1 MSRIPAP
8 TDIPIAFWSEPTSAP
23 DLVYGVGG
31 PELAPDPNMVYTL
44 VKRDTRG
51 YSTTLDL
58 RDAAGR
64 KWSAKLGPEART
76 EVVSSRIV
84 WALGYMQP
92 PSYYVP
98 RLAVSLPDGTR
109 DEGAARLRPSVE
121 WLEPRGDWSW
131 HKNPFVATPE
141 FRGLLV
147 LMMVLNSTDLKDANN
162 VVYLARR
169 ESATPVLWYSVKDL
183 GATLG
188 DTGRFGPTRG
198 DVVGF
203 EKHGFLDDLRGES
216 SPYVRF
222 TFNGRHQELLRD
234 LRPED
239 VAWTCERLAKLT
251 DAQWRDAFAA
261 GGYAPEITDRYVA
274 RIKAKIR
281 EGLAL
286 GALRRAS

>member
-1 MSRIPAP
+1 MSLRALAVASAVCVVSCAPAMSRIPAP

-58 RDAAGR
+58 RDA
-64 KWSAKLGPEART
+64 ART

-169 ESATPVLWYSVKDL
+169 ESATPVLWYTVNDL
-183 GATLG
+183 GAMLG
-188 DTGRFGPTRG
+188 D
-198 DVVGF
+198 
-203 EKHGFLDDLRGES
+203 
-216 SPYVRF
+216 
-222 TFNGRHQELLRD
+222 ELLRD